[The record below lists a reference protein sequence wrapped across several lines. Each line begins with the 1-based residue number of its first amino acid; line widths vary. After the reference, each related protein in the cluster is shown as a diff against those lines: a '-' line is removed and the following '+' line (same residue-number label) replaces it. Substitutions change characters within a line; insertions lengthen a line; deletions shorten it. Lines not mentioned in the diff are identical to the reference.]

1 MTTEKDTD
9 PTLAETDSISQDV
22 RLTVIEDSVNQ
33 LAARVGA
40 VEVRVGAVETKQRR
54 LDKLV
59 LEIQLENRQDNKKI
73 EAKLD
78 QLLEMLQPRITVP

>member
-9 PTLAETDSISQDV
+9 PVLAETDLISQDV

-73 EAKLD
+73 ETKLD
-78 QLLEMLQPRITVP
+78 QLLEMLQPKVTVP